1 MLSKYIIERNVPGI
15 GTHPAEAY
23 CGIAQQSRDVLFR
36 PGPAIQW
43 LESFVVQDKTYC
55 IYLAE
60 DEDVIRE
67 HARLSGFPADRIE
80 AVKTIIDPS
89 LAPA

>member
-1 MLSKYIIERNVPGI
+1 MLRKYIIERNVPGI
-15 GTHPAEAY
+15 GNHPAEAY
-23 CGIAQQSRDVLFR
+23 CGIAQQSKDVLNKQ
-36 PGPAIQW
+36 GSAIQW

-55 IYLAE
+55 VYLAE
-60 DEDVIRE
+60 NESLIHE

-80 AVKTIIDPS
+80 PVKTVIDPS

>member
-1 MLSKYIIERNVPGI
+1 MLKKYLIERNVPGI
-15 GTHPAEAY
+15 GNHPVDAY
-23 CGIAQQSRDVLFR
+23 CGIAQQSKDVLVGQG
-36 PGPAIQW
+36 PGIQW
-43 LESFVVQDKTYC
+43 LESFVVPDKTYC
-55 IYLAE
+55 VYLAE
-60 DEDVIRE
+60 NEDVIRE

>member
-1 MLSKYIIERNVPGI
+1 MLTKYIIERNVPGI
-15 GTHPAEAY
+15 GTHPADAY
-23 CGIAQQSRDVLFR
+23 CGIAQQSKDVLVMQG
-36 PGPAIQW
+36 PGIQW

-55 IYLAE
+55 VYLAE
-60 DEDVIRE
+60 SEDIIRD
-67 HARLSGFPADRIE
+67 HAHKSGFPADRIE

>member
-1 MLSKYIIERNVPGI
+1 MLRKYIIERNVPGI
-15 GTHPAEAY
+15 GNHPAEAY
-23 CGIAQQSRDVLFR
+23 CGIAQQSKDVLHDQG
-36 PGPAIQW
+36 PGIQW

-55 IYLAE
+55 VYLAE
-60 DEDVIRE
+60 SEGLIRD

-80 AVKTIIDPS
+80 AVKTVIDPS

>member
-1 MLSKYIIERNVPGI
+1 MLRKYIIERNVPGI

-23 CGIAQQSRDVLFR
+23 CSIAQQSKDVLVKQ
-36 PGPAIQW
+36 GTGIQW
-43 LESFVVQDKTYC
+43 LESFVAQDKTYC
-55 IYLAE
+55 VYLAE
-60 DEDVIRE
+60 GEDLIHE

-80 AVKTIIDPS
+80 AVRTVIDPC

>member
-1 MLSKYIIERNVPGI
+1 MLRKYIIERHVPGI
-15 GTHPAEAY
+15 GTHPADAY
-23 CGIAQQSRDVLFR
+23 CGIAQQSKDVLVR
-36 PGPAIQW
+36 QGTGIQW

-55 IYLAE
+55 VYLAE
-60 DEDVIRE
+60 NEDLIQE

-80 AVKTIIDPS
+80 PVKTVIDPS